1 MTDPDAPSRLQAL
14 GAEIREA
21 YTRNRRVMSFEE
33 YFALFSQ
40 RPREQARSAAQYLVD
55 VFDHYGTVTVK
66 HPRGELVR
74 FRLFDVP
81 FAGGFEALVGQEDV
95 QAKVYRALTN
105 FVRDGHVSKLLLMH
119 GPNGSAKSTF
129 VACLMRALE
138 HYSTLDEGALY
149 AFNWVFPSQKL
160 SGSGIGFG
168 SAPTSAGPG
177 YDGNVFGGTYAY
189 LPEEQIDAKIVDD
202 LRDHPLLLI
211 PGKKRRE
218 LIDERL
224 AAAGQTGMRVADS
237 LRYGELSPK
246 NRQIYEAL
254 LASYRGDFA
263 KVMRH
268 VQIERFYVSRR
279 YRDAVVTVEPQM
291 HVDAKARQISMDRRL
306 SALPAV
312 LQALSLYEYGGELVE
327 ANRGLIEYS
336 DLLKRPLEAYKYL
349 LGTVEHAK
357 VDVDGATLFLDQV
370 FIGSSNESHLAV
382 FKEVP
387 EFQSFKGRLELIR
400 VPYILDYRQEQR
412 IYDEKIR
419 PTATGKHLAPHTTA
433 VAALW
438 AVLTRMR
445 KPLTEKYPKGLA
457 ELVGKLSPLEKAE
470 LYARGVAPEAFTP
483 EQAKDLVAAVDRI
496 WSESDAYPNYEGRT
510 GASPREV
517 QTMILNAG
525 SNPRYPCLSPSA
537 VFDEMEE
544 LVKNVTVY
552 EFLKQEPLPG
562 GYHENKKF
570 IFTVRERYLDL
581 VDEDLRSSMG
591 LVDEGEYQRLFE
603 RYVTHVTHWIRKEK
617 VRNPVTGRLDDPD
630 EEMMS
635 RLEKTLGLPEKG
647 RRDEFRSD
655 VIQKIGAWSVDHPG
669 QKPALGEIFPK
680 HFHALREATFDQR
693 KKIVRKTNED
703 LLVLLTDG
711 AEQSQKIILDKD
723 GQERAALTL
732 SNLKGR
738 GYCEK
743 CAREACS
750 LLLRKRYA
758 S

>member
-1 MTDPDAPSRLQAL
+1 MTEPDARERLQAL
-14 GAEIREA
+14 GAEIRDA
-21 YTRNRRVMSFEE
+21 YTRNRRVMSFDE
-33 YFALFSQ
+33 YFALVAQ
-40 RPREQARSAAQYLVD
+40 QPRQQARSAAQYLLD
-55 VFDHYGTVTVK
+55 VFEHYGTTTVR

-74 FRLFDVP
+74 WKLFDAP
-81 FAGGFEALVGQEDV
+81 FDGGRGALVGQEDV
-95 QAKVYRALTN
+95 QGRVHRAIEN
-105 FVRDGHVSKLLLMH
+105 FVRDGRVSKLILLH

-129 VACLMRALE
+129 VACLARALE

-149 AFNWVFPSQKL
+149 RFNWVFPSQKAA
-160 SGSGIGFG
+160 GGGIGFG
-168 SAPTSAGPG
+168 QGAAAAAAAAS
-177 YDGNVFGGTYAY
+177 YDGSASSTSYAY
-189 LPEEQIDAKIVDD
+189 LPDEQIDAKLADE
-202 LRDHPLLLI
+202 LHDHPLLLV
-211 PGKKRRE
+211 PPKKRRE
-218 LIDERL
+218 LLEERL
-224 AAAGQTGMRVADS
+224 TAAGVKDFVPS
-237 LRYGELSPK
+237 DYLLYGELSPR
-246 NRQIYEAL
+246 NREIFEAL
-254 LASYRGDFA
+254 LVSYRGDFM

-268 VQIERFYVSRR
+268 VQVERFYVSRR

-291 HVDAKARQISMDRRL
+291 HVDARSRQISMDRRL
-306 SALPAV
+306 AALPPV
-312 LQALSLYEYGGELVE
+312 LQSMSLFEYGGELVE
-327 ANRGLIEYS
+327 ANRGLIEFS

-349 LGTVEHAK
+349 LGTVEQAK
-357 VDVDGATLFLDQV
+357 VDVDGATLFLDEV

-387 EFQSFKGRLELIR
+387 EFQSFKGRLELVR
-400 VPYILDYRQEQR
+400 VPYILDYMQEKQ
-412 IYDEKIR
+412 IYDDKIR
-419 PTATGKHLAPHTTA
+419 PAATGKHLAPHATY

-445 KPLTEKYPKGLA
+445 KPLAEKYPKGLS
-457 ELVGKLSPLEKAE
+457 ELVGKLAPLEKAE
-470 LYARGVAPEAFTP
+470 LYARGLPPESLTA
-483 EQAKDLVAAVDRI
+483 EQAKELVSSIDKI
-496 WSESDAYPNYEGRT
+496 WGESDAYPNYEGRT
-510 GASPREV
+510 GASPREI
-517 QTMILNAG
+517 QTLILNAAA
-525 SNPRYPCLSPSA
+525 NPRFACLSPSA
-537 VFDEMEE
+537 IFEEMED

-581 VDEDLRSSMG
+581 VDDDMRSSMG
-591 LVDEGEYQRLFE
+591 LVDETEYHRLFD

-617 VRNPVTGRLDDPD
+617 VRNPVTGRLEEPD

-635 RLEKTLGLPEKG
+635 GLEKTLGVSG

-669 QKPALGEIFPK
+669 QKPSLTSIFPK
-680 HFHALREATFDQR
+680 HFATLRESYYEQQ

-711 AEQSQKIILDKD
+711 ADKIGDREAQK
-723 GQERAALTL
+723 RAETTL
-732 SNLKGR
+732 RNLEKR

-758 S
+758 T